1 VVVTRLTSQAYS
13 LVVARIWFRLF
24 HQRLGFTLSDMFLIL
39 ACLQVLAILC
49 IFVKELGMGVIKEN
63 PEMSPLL
70 LKVRPP
76 FWGTI

>member
-70 LKVRPP
+70 LKVRPH
-76 FWGTI
+76 F